1 MQNEAHSKT
10 GQHLG
15 ITPTS
20 EATDASA
27 AASLAQVRDQ
37 LGALDENG
45 RLETMSARVLRQVM
59 TQLLM
64 KFGRE
69 HGPGQHLG
77 PFDTLPQAT
86 QRIIIRA
93 IEANDRWEMAGHELG
108 HWHVAITRLLHKL
121 RHNLPRSMRL
131 ARKLATVA
139 AAVSQNGPARGGYK
153 LYRWQLGLRGKYA
166 VRPTLAALLEAT
178 GLNVKQLAVC
188 YARGIRQPETY
199 RSLWHDPAQHNTV
212 GVVLGIDLLPSADGY
227 WFVESNLDCA
237 LRLERTALYS
247 QDPFVSHLLDFA
259 STQGYRH
266 LVVLAGN
273 SAHIDALMAKQ
284 YADGAAA
291 RKLKLTLI
299 EDAYLP
305 YSDQVRGF
313 GIPPFQHDKTLVVRI
328 KYYHTSLDYMLQHKW
343 ASNYALQKYKAFC
356 AEPMLL
362 LPPVGHQPL
371 LGNGSMDEPF
381 PNLVY
386 KFPERDSGSGVLFF
400 KATSPAHAR
409 SLLAEARLLFGPKD
423 LRGRLFALQEDANG
437 LYQPYIRPHL
447 LDGRRLYIVRS
458 HILLTPNGMRFL
470 SAHRVVSGSTI
481 PEHLPIGVVK
491 DPRPYLVNY
500 SLGAKYEIVPPA
512 EEEAVK
518 AATFAAAKGLF
529 WAATYGFQTMAQE
542 GKEAMVI

>member
-1 MQNEAHSKT
+1 MRNEAHSKT

-15 ITPTS
+15 IAPTS
-20 EATDASA
+20 EATDAA
-27 AASLAQVRDQ
+27 ATAFLAQVRDQ
-37 LGALDENG
+37 LGALDEQG
-45 RLETMSARVLRQVM
+45 RLEAGSARVLRQVVPQSLKKLVKENGPE
-59 TQLLM
+59 QL
-64 KFGRE
+64 
-69 HGPGQHLG
+69 LG
-77 PFDTLPQAT
+77 PFDSLPQAT
-86 QRIIIRA
+86 QRAIVRA
-93 IEANDRWEMAGHELG
+93 IEATDRWEMAGHQLG
-108 HWHVAITRLLHKL
+108 NWHATLTRLLHKL
-121 RHNLPRSMRL
+121 RHNLPRSMCL
-131 ARKLATVA
+131 ARRLGTVA
-139 AAVSQNGPARGGYK
+139 ATILQNGPARGGYK
-153 LYRWQLGLRGKYA
+153 LYRWQLGLRGEYA
-166 VRPTLAALLEAT
+166 ARPTLAALLEAT

-266 LVVLAGN
+266 LVILAGN
-273 SAHIDALMAKQ
+273 SSQIDALMAKQ
-284 YADGAAA
+284 YEDGAAA

-299 EDAYLP
+299 EDVYLT
-305 YSDQVRGF
+305 YSDQVRSF

-328 KYYHTSLDYMLQHKW
+328 KYYHTSLDYVLQHKW
-343 ASNYALQKYKAFC
+343 ASNYVLQKYKAFS

-362 LPPVGHQPL
+362 LPPVGHAPL
-371 LGNGSMDEPF
+371 LGNGSLDEPF

-386 KFPERDSGSGVLFF
+386 KFPERDSGSGVIFF
-400 KATSPAHAR
+400 KAKSPSHAR
-409 SLLAEARLLFGPKD
+409 SLLAEARSLFRPKD
-423 LRGRLFALQEDANG
+423 LGGRLFALQDDPNG
-437 LYQPYIRPHL
+437 LYQPYIRPLL

-458 HILLTPNGMRFL
+458 HILITPNGMQFL

-500 SLGAKYEIVPPA
+500 SLGAKYELVPPA
-512 EEEAVK
+512 EEEGVK

-529 WAATYGFQTMAQE
+529 WAATYGFQTMTQE
-542 GKEAMVI
+542 GK